1 LKRLLKRVLP
11 LAAALIMAGCSSPSV
26 ESAAPPPDETVKA
39 AVPLRMLAYNAIS
52 VRATYLAF
60 LEDKL
65 PGIKLAY
72 DTIPLDYYG
81 GTLSSELLSGSGP
94 DIIEVGGD
102 TRLLAS
108 TGRLLDLTNEDFVSS
123 YKKEGILP
131 YSVGGK
137 VYAVPLQSWFE
148 GMYYNKDIFEKY
160 GLNPPRNLE
169 EFLSL
174 HKALK
179 SLGLKAQIMGAQS
192 WEPLMK
198 QSIALVNSE
207 FYANPENAGFDA
219 AFDKGEASLED
230 NWLPAVTLW
239 SSMIS
244 EGCLTPDMLSYSY
257 EQAMEEF
264 ALGKAAMWQ
273 SGPWSLNEILRINP
287 GIRLGMFPIP
297 GTREG
302 EGWLVGGPGS
312 ALAVNANSKNKQAAI
327 DVLAATATAD
337 AQKALLS
344 DSKGLSYVSG
354 VDTELGPVFDGCIS
368 SISQGHI
375 YAPWTTAWSYGNPVV
390 EAYGKAL
397 QEVLAGTKTVAQALR
412 DADEVNSKLR
422 SAIGGP

>member
-1 LKRLLKRVLP
+1 MLP
-11 LAAALIMAGCSSPSV
+11 LAAALILAGCSAPSV
-26 ESAAPPPDETVKA
+26 QSAAPPQEAKVSTA
-39 AVPLRMLAYNAIS
+39 IPLRMLAYNAMS
-52 VRATYLAF
+52 VRTTYLAF
-60 LEDKL
+60 LQAKL
-65 PGIKLAY
+65 PGIQLSY
-72 DTIPLDYYG
+72 DTVPLDYYG
-81 GTLSSELLSGSGP
+81 STLSSELLSGSGP
-94 DIIEVGGD
+94 DIIEVGGE

-108 TGRLLDLTNEDFVSS
+108 TGRLLDLTDQAFVSS
-123 YKKEGILP
+123 FKKEGIIP

-160 GLNPPRNLE
+160 GLNPPRNFE
-169 EFLSL
+169 EFLNL
-174 HKALK
+174 HKKLQ
-179 SLGLKAQIMGAQS
+179 SLGIKAQIMGAQS

-207 FYANPENAGFDA
+207 FYADTQNAGFDA
-219 AFDKGEASLED
+219 AFDKGEATLEGS
-230 NWLPAVTLW
+230 WLPAVTLW
-239 SSMIS
+239 SRMIS

-287 GIRLGMFPIP
+287 NIRLGMFPIP
-297 GTREG
+297 GTKEDG
-302 EGWLVGGPGS
+302 GWLIGGPGS
-312 ALAVNANSKNKQAAI
+312 ALAISANSKNKQAAI
-327 DVLAATATAD
+327 DVLAATATID

-354 VDTELGPVFDGCIS
+354 VETDLGPVFDGCVKTIAK
-368 SISQGHI
+368 GHV

-397 QEVLAGTKTVAQALR
+397 QEVLAGTKTIEQALR
-412 DADEVNSKLR
+412 DADEVNSNLR
-422 SAIGGP
+422 TAIGGP

>member
-1 LKRLLKRVLP
+1 MKNLVKRVLP
-11 LAAALIMAGCSSPSV
+11 LAAALIMAGCSAPSV
-26 ESAAPPPDETVKA
+26 KSAAPPPDAAVKTT
-39 AVPLRMLAYNAIS
+39 VPLRMLAYNAMS
-52 VRATYLAF
+52 VRTTYLAF

-65 PGIKLAY
+65 PGIKLSY
-72 DTIPLDYYG
+72 DTVPLDYYG
-81 GTLSSELLSGSGP
+81 STLSSELLSGNGP
-94 DIIEVGGD
+94 DIIEVGGE

-108 TGRLLDLTNEDFVSS
+108 TGRLLDLTDQGFVASF
-123 YKKEGILP
+123 KKEGILP

-148 GMYYNKDIFEKY
+148 GMYYNKDIFDKY
-160 GLNPPRNLE
+160 GLNPPRNFE

-174 HKALK
+174 HKTLK
-179 SLGLKAQIMGAQS
+179 SLGVKAQIMGAQS

-207 FYANPENAGFDA
+207 FYASPENAGFDA
-219 AFDKGEASLED
+219 AFDKGEATLEES
-230 NWLPAVTLW
+230 WLPAVILW
-239 SSMIS
+239 SRMIS

-287 GIRLGMFPIP
+287 NIHLGMFPIP
-297 GTREG
+297 GTRED

-327 DVLAATATAD
+327 SVLAATATID

-354 VDTELGPVFDGCIS
+354 VETDLGPVLNGCAGAIAK
-368 SISQGHI
+368 GHV

-397 QEVLAGTKTVAQALR
+397 QEVLAGTKTINQALR
-412 DADEVNSKLR
+412 DADQVNSSLR
-422 SAIGGP
+422 TAIGKP

>member
-1 LKRLLKRVLP
+1 MKRFIKHLLP
-11 LAAALIMAGCSSPSV
+11 LAAALLIAGCSSPFV
-26 ESAAPPPDETVKA
+26 QSAAPPPDETSQA
-39 AVPLRMLAYNAIS
+39 AVPLRMLAYNAMN
-52 VRATYLAF
+52 VRTTYLAF

-65 PGIKLAY
+65 PGIRLTY
-72 DTIPLDYYG
+72 DAVPLDYYG
-81 GTLSSELLSGSGP
+81 STLSSELLSGSGP
-94 DIIEVGGD
+94 DIIEVGGE

-108 TGRLLDLTNEDFVSS
+108 TGRLLDLTDEAFVSS
-123 YKKEGILP
+123 FKKEGIQP

-160 GLNPPRNLE
+160 GLNPPRNFE
-169 EFLSL
+169 EFISL
-174 HKALK
+174 HKKLQ
-179 SLGLKAQIMGAQS
+179 SVGIKAQIMGAQS
-192 WEPLMK
+192 WEPMMK

-207 FYANPENAGFDA
+207 FYADQKNSGFDA
-219 AFDKGEASLED
+219 AFDKGEARLED
-230 NWLPAVTLW
+230 CWLPAVTLW
-239 SSMIS
+239 SSVIS

-297 GTREG
+297 GTRED

-312 ALAVNANSKNKQAAI
+312 ALAVSANSKNKQAAI
-327 DVLAATATAD
+327 DVLAATATID
-337 AQKALLS
+337 AQMALLS
-344 DSKGLSYVSG
+344 DSKGLPYVSG
-354 VDTELGPVFDGCIS
+354 IDSDLGPVFDGCVS
-368 SISQGHI
+368 SIEKGHV
-375 YAPWTTAWSYGNPVV
+375 YAPWTTDWSYGNPVV

-397 QEVLAGTKTVAQALR
+397 QEVLAGTKTINQALR

>member
-1 LKRLLKRVLP
+1 MNRLAKHVLP
-11 LAAALIMAGCSSPSV
+11 LAAALFMAGCSAPSV
-26 ESAAPPPDETVKA
+26 ESAAPLPDAKVMTTVS
-39 AVPLRMLAYNAIS
+39 LRMLAYNAMS
-52 VRATYLAF
+52 VRTTYLAF

-72 DTIPLDYYG
+72 DTVPLDYYG
-81 GTLSSELLSGSGP
+81 STLSSELLSGNGP
-94 DIIEVGGD
+94 DIIEVGGE

-108 TGRLLDLTNEDFVSS
+108 TGRLLDLTDQAFVASF
-123 YKKEGILP
+123 KKEGILP

-148 GMYYNKDIFEKY
+148 GVYYNKDIFEKY
-160 GLNPPRNLE
+160 GLNPPWNFE
-169 EFLSL
+169 DFLSL
-174 HKALK
+174 HKTLK
-179 SLGLKAQIMGAQS
+179 SLGVKAQIMGAQS

-207 FYANPENAGFDA
+207 FYADPKNACFDV
-219 AFDKGEASLED
+219 AFDKGDTTLESS
-230 NWLPAVTLW
+230 WLPAVTLW
-239 SSMIS
+239 SRMIS

-287 GIRLGMFPIP
+287 NIRLGMFPIP
-297 GTREG
+297 GTRED

-312 ALAVNANSKNKQAAI
+312 ALAVNTNSKNKQAAI
-327 DVLAATATAD
+327 SVLAATATNE
-337 AQKALLS
+337 AQAALVK

-354 VDTELGPVFDGCIS
+354 VETDLGPVFDGCAGAIAK
-368 SISQGHI
+368 GHV

-397 QEVLAGTKTVAQALR
+397 QEVLAGTKTVEQALR
-412 DADEVNSKLR
+412 DADQTNSSLR
-422 SAIGGP
+422 KAIGKP

>member
-1 LKRLLKRVLP
+1 MKRYIKRLLP
-11 LAAALIMAGCSSPSV
+11 LAAALFIAGCSSPSV
-26 ESAAPPPDETVKA
+26 QSAAPEHGEAYQA
-39 AVPLRMLAYNAIS
+39 AVPLRMLAYNAMS
-52 VRATYLAF
+52 VRTTYLAF
-60 LEDKL
+60 LKNKL
-65 PGIKLAY
+65 PGIRLTY
-72 DTIPLDYYG
+72 DAVPLDYYG
-81 GTLSSELLSGSGP
+81 STLSSELLSGSGP
-94 DIIEVGGD
+94 DIIEVGGE

-108 TGRLLDLTNEDFVSS
+108 TGRLLDLTGEAFVSLF
-123 YKKEGILP
+123 KKEGIRP

-148 GMYYNKDIFEKY
+148 GMYYNQDIFEKY
-160 GLNPPRNLE
+160 GLNPPRSFE
-169 EFLSL
+169 EFISL
-174 HKALK
+174 HKKLQ
-179 SLGLKAQIMGAQS
+179 SIGIKAQIMGAQS

-207 FYANPENAGFDA
+207 FYADPKNSGFDA
-219 AFDKGEASLED
+219 AFDKGEARLEE

-239 SSMIS
+239 SRVIS
-244 EGCLTPDMLSYSY
+244 EGCLTPDLLSYSY

-287 GIRLGMFPIP
+287 NIRLGMFPIP

-302 EGWLVGGPGS
+302 GGWLVGGPGS
-312 ALAVNANSKNKQAAI
+312 ALAVSANSKNKQAAI
-327 DVLAATATAD
+327 DVLAATATID
-337 AQKALLS
+337 AQMALLS

-354 VDTELGPVFDGCIS
+354 VDSDLGPVFDGCVGAIGE
-368 SISQGHI
+368 GHV

-397 QEVLAGTKTVAQALR
+397 QEVLAGTKTIKQALR